1 MKSAP
6 RAPLGSGRPTLMSSV
21 SVVAILWLA
30 ACGPAAVPVVP
41 SISPGSASDIGLTG
55 RIHINTQTT
64 DFSRSRAFYRM
75 LGFTDGV
82 SGFPKTNT
90 HLMAR
95 SLGMYD
101 LCSYEIDSIEVMVIP
116 DSLGPTSIDLIQF
129 AVPFNPAPPYATP
142 THLGMAFAA
151 LRTTDLAADV
161 AHLTEQGVEFLS
173 DPYGVPGNRFVFFR
187 DPDGV
192 LFKLVETAPPHGDP
206 DRAMH
211 INAMPYVGVNVRDF
225 DRSLAFYRTLGYSEV
240 STLPN
245 TGTLAEA
252 RAYGLDRP
260 FEIRGADITLAAG
273 DGHRL
278 RLTEWVDPVG
288 DDPPYPAPINHV
300 GIHRMAL
307 AVDDLD
313 HAVRELRAH
322 GAEFLSVIAPCC
334 SGTGRDRT
342 GIINLVDPDGIF
354 LELVGPIQRRE
365 PIAPPA
371 WCAAGQDEAPA
382 NRLITRLRQDRP
394 AIGTFSRNPDPGL
407 DFTVIDAQYGAFD
420 IEAIRE
426 VLATMRMGDRASD
439 VTPIVRIPLASRD
452 APHIVVP
459 PLLNLGVLGVMF
471 PDVDTPEQAAAA
483 VNAMR
488 YEPADAV
495 GGLDRRGAPHA
506 DVWPLNPSG
515 QFFAL
520 IQIESLAGVERLDE
534 ILDVPGIGAIFLGPT
549 DLAASMGADG
559 PNAPEVEAVVQTVL
573 AACLARNVPCGYP
586 IVARTAGDA
595 ERETRRRVDQGFAVL
610 AVMTTAR

>member
-1 MKSAP
+1 MKTAP
-6 RAPLGSGRPTLMSSV
+6 RVSLGSARLIRMSSV
-21 SVVAILWLA
+21 SVAVTLWLA
-30 ACGPAAVPVVP
+30 ACGPTAAPVVH
-41 SISPGSASDIGLTG
+41 SVSPGSAHDIGLTG

-64 DFSRSRAFYRM
+64 DFSRARAFYRM

-101 LCSYEIDSIEVMVIP
+101 LCSYEIDSIEVIAIP

-129 AVPFNPAPPYATP
+129 TVPFNPAPPYATP

-161 AHLTEQGVEFLS
+161 AHMREQGVAFLS
-173 DPYGVPGNRFVFFR
+173 DPYGGPGNRFVFFR

-192 LFKLVETAPPHGDP
+192 LFKLVETAPPSGDP
-206 DRAMH
+206 ERAMH
-211 INAMPYVGVNVRDF
+211 IIAMPYVGVNVRDF
-225 DRSLAFYRTLGYSEV
+225 ERSLAFYRRLGYREV
-240 STLPN
+240 RPLPS

-260 FEIRGADITLAAG
+260 FERRGADLALAGG

-278 RLTEWVDPVG
+278 RLTEWVDPFDG
-288 DDPPYPAPINHV
+288 DPPYPAPINHV

-313 HAVRELRAH
+313 HAVRQLRAH
-322 GAEFLSVIAPCC
+322 GAEFLSEIAPCC

-342 GIINLVDPDGIF
+342 GIINVADPDGIF
-354 LELVGPIQRRE
+354 LELVGPIQIRE
-365 PIAPPA
+365 PIAPPS
-371 WCAAGQDEAPA
+371 WCAAGQDEART
-382 NRLITRLRQDRP
+382 NRVITRLRQDRP
-394 AIGTFSRNPDPGL
+394 AIGTFSRSPDPGL

-420 IEAIRE
+420 VEAIRE
-426 VLATMRMGDRASD
+426 TLAAMRMGGGSSD

-452 APHIVVP
+452 APHLVVP
-459 PLLNLGVLGVMF
+459 PLLNLGVIGVMF
-471 PDVDTPEQAAAA
+471 PDVETPEQAAAA
-483 VNAMR
+483 VSAMR
-488 YEPADAV
+488 DEPSDASS
-495 GGLDRRGAPHA
+495 GGGAAHA
-506 DVWPLNPSG
+506 EVWPLNPSG
-515 QFFAL
+515 QLLAL

-573 AACLARNVPCGYP
+573 ATCLARNIPCGYP
-586 IVARTAGDA
+586 IVARTALDA
-595 ERETRRRVDQGFAVL
+595 ERETRRRVDQGFTVL